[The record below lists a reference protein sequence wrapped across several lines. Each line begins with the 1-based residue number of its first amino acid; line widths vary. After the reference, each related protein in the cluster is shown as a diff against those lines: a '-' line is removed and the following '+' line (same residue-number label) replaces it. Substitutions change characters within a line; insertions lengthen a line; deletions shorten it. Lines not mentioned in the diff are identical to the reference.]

1 MIIKP
6 KIKGFVC
13 TTAHPVGCEAHV
25 QEQID
30 YVKAQ
35 GSIAN
40 APKKVLV
47 IGVSTGYGLA
57 SRITAAF
64 GGGADTLGVFFEKQ
78 ATDRRT
84 ATAGWYNSAA
94 LQKLAKEEGLYA
106 RGINGD
112 AFSDGIKQTTID
124 TIKADLGQVDMV
136 VYSLASPRR
145 QHPKTGELAKSVLK
159 PIGKSFTGKTLDTD
173 KRIIKEVS
181 IEPAT
186 EQEIQDTITVMGGE
200 DWEMWIDA
208 LDAAG
213 VLTDDCRTVA
223 YTYIGDKITWPIYGD
238 ASIGKAKEDLDRAAG
253 QIDEKLSAKGG
264 SANVCVLK
272 ALVTQ
277 SSSAIPVMPL
287 YISLL
292 YKKMK
297 EKGVHEGCIEQV
309 YGLFRSK
316 IYTATPAEVDN
327 KNRYRMDGPELADDI
342 QASVG
347 EVWDEV
353 TTETIDEHTDYVGY
367 HAEFLRLFGHGID
380 CVDYELDLDPVVAMD
395 CIES

>member
-25 QEQID
+25 KEQVE

-35 GSIAN
+35 GKIAN

-47 IGVSTGYGLA
+47 IGASTGYGLA

-64 GGGADTLGVFFEKQ
+64 GCGADTLGVFFEKQ
-78 ATDRRT
+78 ASDRRT

-94 LQKLAKEEGLYA
+94 VQKLAKEEGLYA
-106 RGINGD
+106 KSINGD
-112 AFSDGIKQTTID
+112 AFSDAIKQTTID
-124 TIKADLGQVDMV
+124 TIKVDLGQVDMV

-145 QHPKTGELAKSVLK
+145 QHPKTGVVAKSVLK
-159 PIGKSFTGKTLDTD
+159 PIGQAFTGRTLDTD
-173 KRIIKEVS
+173 KRIIKDVS

-208 LDAAG
+208 LDQAG

-223 YTYIGDKITWPIYGD
+223 YTYIGDKLTWPIYGD

-253 QIDEKLSAKGG
+253 LIDKKLAAKSGSAK
-264 SANVCVLK
+264 VCVLK

-292 YKKMK
+292 YKEMK
-297 EKGVHEGCIEQV
+297 EKGVHEGCIEQI
-309 YGLFRSK
+309 YGLFNDR
-316 IYTATPAEVDN
+316 IYAASAAEVDD
-327 KNRYRMDGPELADDI
+327 KNRFRMDGPELAEEI

-347 EVWDEV
+347 AVWDKV
-353 TTETIDEHTDYVGY
+353 TTETIDELTDYVGY
-367 HAEFLRLFGHGID
+367 HSDFLKLFGHGID
-380 CVDYELDLDPVVAMD
+380 GVDYELDIDQVVTMD
-395 CIES
+395 CIE